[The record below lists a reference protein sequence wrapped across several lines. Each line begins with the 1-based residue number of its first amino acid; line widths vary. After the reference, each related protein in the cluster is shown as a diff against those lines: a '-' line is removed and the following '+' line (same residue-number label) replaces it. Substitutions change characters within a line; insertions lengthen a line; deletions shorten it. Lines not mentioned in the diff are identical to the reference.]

1 MRPDRRKGT
10 QVASRHARCPD
21 VCSPA
26 GRVDCL
32 VIGGGPAGLTA
43 ALYLARFRL
52 TVEVVDRGGGRA
64 ASIPL
69 TRNYPG
75 FPDGITGRDL
85 VRRIGEQAVRY
96 GARISTAEV
105 TTVERFGGAFWCRMS
120 NDLIEASAVIL
131 ATGIRDVRPPIDD
144 NLHDT
149 ALAAG
154 LIRYC
159 PICDGLEV
167 TGRRV
172 AVIGRGAHAAREATV
187 IRSYTDNVTLLSW
200 DGATDLD
207 AEQRADLWQSGIA
220 VVDGAVAS
228 ARMLD
233 GKLVLA
239 TDCGEL
245 AFDAVYPALGAT
257 VASSIAQGLGARV
270 NGGGY
275 LYVDKHQ
282 RTDVPGL
289 YAVGDVVAG
298 LNQIS
303 RATGQAATAATAL
316 RNDLFGGL
324 LFERPEAR
332 RADAE
337 LTARTV

>member
-1 MRPDRRKGT
+1 MMRGNWQYK
-10 QVASRHARCPD
+10 Q
-21 VCSPA
+21 
-26 GRVDCL
+26 RVDCL

-52 TVEVVDRGGGRA
+52 NVYVIDRGAGRA

-85 VRRIGEQAVRY
+85 VQRIGEQAVRQ
-96 GARISTAEV
+96 GARITTAEV
-105 TTVERFGGAFWCRMS
+105 VAVERSDNGFSCRTA
-120 NDLIEASAVIL
+120 NGVIEASAVIL

-144 NLHDT
+144 QLHDT

-159 PICDGLEV
+159 PICDGLEM

-172 AVIGRGAHAAREATV
+172 AVIGRGAHAAREATF
-187 IRSYTDNVTLLSW
+187 IRSYTDDVTLLAW
-200 DGATDLD
+200 DGATGLD
-207 AEQRADLWQSGIA
+207 ATQRAGLWRSGIT

-228 ARMLD
+228 ARMRG
-233 GKLVLA
+233 GKLLLA
-239 TDCGEL
+239 TDGGEL
-245 AFDAVYPALGAT
+245 AFDAVYPALGAK
-257 VASSIAQGLGARV
+257 VASGIAQGLGARA
-270 NGGGY
+270 NADGY
-275 LYVDKHQ
+275 LHVDEHQ
-282 RTDVPGL
+282 RTNVPGL

-316 RNDLFGGL
+316 RNDLFEGL
-324 LFERPEAR
+324 LFAGAEPSAR
-332 RADAE
+332 VA
-337 LTARTV
+337 